1 MIDLV
6 LDSSDKD
13 LLVGIF
19 GDSIK
24 DVVSYSCYQRQSE
37 LLVYEIDKLMDKH
50 NLTRK
55 DIASVCVSKGPGSYT
70 GIRIA
75 LTVAKIIAFSLN
87 IPLYVGS
94 SLEILRNREAKS
106 LIVSNARGKRS
117 YVAIYDKDKEI
128 LKDCIKENVE
138 VLSMLEKDP
147 SLVLCGDAAYLGKEG
162 YKADVASNLI
172 LLKDEAHY
180 VKNPMEVRPL
190 YLKDDYASPLFK
202 IVVRKMLP
210 SDLDEV
216 MAIENECFKHPYDL
230 KQMLYEMNE
239 NPVSYLYV
247 ALVDNKVVGFIDFYV
262 TFNSSSI
269 CQIATKKEYRN
280 KGVANMLLGQMIKDC
295 ESKED
300 PVEFITL
307 EVRKSNEVAQKFYK
321 KHKFEEITTKK
332 SYYDDGEDA
341 LYFVRSIING

>member
-19 GDSIK
+19 SDTIK
-24 DVVSYSCYQRQSE
+24 DAVSYPCWQRQSE
-37 LLVYEIDKLMDKH
+37 MLVYEIDRLLAKY
-50 NLTRK
+50 NLDRK
-55 DIASVCVSKGPGSYT
+55 DIGSVCVSKGPGSYT

-75 LTVAKIIAFSLN
+75 LTVAKIISFTLN

-94 SLEILRNREAKS
+94 SLEILRNRDAKS

-117 YVAIYDKDKEI
+117 YVAIYDKDKVI
-128 LKDCIKENVE
+128 LPDCIKENSE
-138 VLSMLEKDP
+138 VTKMLENDP
-147 SLVLCGDAAYLGKEG
+147 GLLLCGDASYLGKEG
-162 YKADVASNLI
+162 HKADVASNL
-172 LLKDEAHY
+172 LALKDDAHY

-210 SDLDEV
+210 SDLDSV
-216 MAIENECFKHPYDL
+216 MEIENECFKHPYDL
-230 KQMLYEMNE
+230 KQMLYEMND

-262 TFNSSSI
+262 TFTSSSI
-269 CQIATKKEYRN
+269 CQIAVKKEYRR

-295 ESKED
+295 ESKEEK
-300 PVEFITL
+300 VEFITL

-332 SYYDDGEDA
+332 SYYTDGEDA